1 MSREMVQSMIIYP
14 AIDIRGGK
22 AVRLV
27 EGDFDQETVFAAD
40 PVDAAR
46 RWESLGAEWIHIV
59 DLDGAREGVRR
70 NGELIQD
77 IRAAVSARLQL
88 GGGIRSIDDVR
99 AARAIGVDRV
109 VIGSTAIHDP
119 DVVEQAIR
127 EFGDAIAVGM
137 DARNGKLAA
146 SGWTEQTE
154 VRATELAEHYGA
166 HGLSH
171 LIYTDIHRDGRL
183 QGPNIQELTTM
194 IDRFPGHV
202 IASGGISSLSDV
214 QRVRETG
221 AAGAIIGAAL
231 YHQRLALS
239 DAIAVATTRPDVQP

>member
-1 MSREMVQSMIIYP
+1 MVQWMIIYP

-27 EGDFDQETVFAAD
+27 EGDFDRETEFNAD

-59 DLDGAREGVRR
+59 DLDGAREGVQR
-70 NGELIQD
+70 NTQLIQD

-88 GGGIRSIDDVR
+88 GGGIRSLDDVR
-99 AARAIGVDRV
+99 SARGIGVDRV
-109 VIGSTAIHDP
+109 VIGSAAIHDR
-119 DVVEQAIR
+119 DVVVQALR

-137 DARNGKLAA
+137 DARKGKLAA

-154 VRATELAEHYGA
+154 VPATDLAAHYGA
-166 HGLSH
+166 LGLAH
-171 LIYTDIHRDGRL
+171 LIYTDIQRDGRL
-183 QGPNIQELTTM
+183 QGPNIEELTTM

-214 QRVRETG
+214 QRVREAG
-221 AAGAIIGAAL
+221 ATGAIIGAAL
-231 YHQRLALS
+231 YHRRLALP
-239 DAIAVATTRPDVQP
+239 DAIAVAARPEVQS